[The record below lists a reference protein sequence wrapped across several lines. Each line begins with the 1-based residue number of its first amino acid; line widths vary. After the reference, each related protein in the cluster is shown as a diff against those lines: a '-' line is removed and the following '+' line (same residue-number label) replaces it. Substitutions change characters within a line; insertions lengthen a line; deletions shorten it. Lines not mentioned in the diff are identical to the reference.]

1 MLLLII
7 NYIYYDNYS
16 NDCSNNDCNIS
27 DNLYCNI
34 TLNISHVPDIH
45 ECLEM
50 IYTPSVND
58 TK

>member
-50 IYTPSVND
+50 IYPIC
-58 TK
+58 K